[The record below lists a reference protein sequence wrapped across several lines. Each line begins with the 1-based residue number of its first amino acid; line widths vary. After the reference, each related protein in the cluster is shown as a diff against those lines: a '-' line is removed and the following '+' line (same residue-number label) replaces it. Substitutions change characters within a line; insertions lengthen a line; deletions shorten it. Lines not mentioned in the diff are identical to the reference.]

1 MHNYAPPTLTIF
13 EDDLSVFRDASSLIW
28 RRFDDWSV
36 LETFRP
42 VSQTIC
48 TMLGEFH
55 TQDNVL
61 NTFWCP
67 LTANKTRGFSF
78 SARFNKRGMGAP
90 KAKFEVF
97 IPPPLFSTTSITGGG
112 ELKSSFLE
120 LTKNIM
126 H

>member
-13 EDDLSVFRDASSLIW
+13 EDGLSVFRDASSLNW

-42 VSQTIC
+42 VSQTIYKL

-78 SARFNKRGMGAP
+78 SARFNTRTMLAGHWALGRRSRRRQN
-90 KAKFEVF
+90 FT
-97 IPPPLFSTTSITGGG
+97 FS
-112 ELKSSFLE
+112 EPD
-120 LTKNIM
+120 
-126 H
+126 